1 MGGLE
6 TFTIALQPS
15 DSADL
20 LNEQAG
26 NPRHSDLS
34 QALSGF
40 CCLQDSTEVSF
51 SFLYVDVDVASS
63 SHCRFH

>member
-6 TFTIALQPS
+6 TFAIALQPL

-20 LNEQAG
+20 LNEQSG

-34 QALSGF
+34 KAL
-40 CCLQDSTEVSF
+40 
-51 SFLYVDVDVASS
+51 
-63 SHCRFH
+63 